1 MKIGQ
6 IHSQLDEVICSSA
19 ALENPLSLTG
29 WVTQVR
35 DRVACPM
42 LGEWQGVI
50 PDAEGLC
57 ARSVTSCARPDQMQY
72 QVYNCNNQQ
81 VVYTLTKRIDLHKQ
95 ECFVGIPSNDGKHK
109 IME

>member
-35 DRVACPM
+35 DRVPCPM

-57 ARSVTSCARPDQMQY
+57 TRSVTSCARPDQMQY
-72 QVYNCNNQQ
+72 QVYNCNNQMEVYQ
-81 VVYTLTKRIDLHKQ
+81 CYGQFQDQQLVYTLNKRKNL
-95 ECFVGIPSNDGKHK
+95 
-109 IME
+109 